1 MFNYYPLQT
10 ITPLPIIHKMKSEVA
25 ISRLSLRMLSG
36 YTSGGGSVPDRE
48 QVEKIIEIEIIKNLG
63 NV

>member
-10 ITPLPIIHKMKSEVA
+10 ITLLPIIHKMKSEVA
-25 ISRLSLRMLSG
+25 FSRLYLSMISG